1 MKYQDLTVNEFLEKT
16 AGNNPV
22 PGGGCIS
29 ALNGAIASALT
40 EMLAYLTIGK
50 KKYQEVEENMKKTA
64 LEMTVNRIRFMNDIN
79 RDADAYNLVI
89 EAFKLPKNTDE
100 QIAKRGEK
108 IQEATKLAALVP
120 MEVAERAFSL
130 MDDISETVYY
140 GNRNAITDGC
150 IAMMTCRNAIL
161 GALLNVRIN
170 LVSINDDAF
179 VNEMIDKCK
188 SLEKIAVIKEQE
200 VIRWVNNNI

>member
-50 KKYQEVEENMKKTA
+50 EENMKKTA

>member
-1 MKYQDLTVNEFLEKT
+1 MKYQDLTINEFLEKT

-120 MEVAERAFSL
+120 MEVAERAFSI
-130 MDDISETVYY
+130 MDAISETVYY
-140 GNRNAITDGC
+140 GNRNTITDGC